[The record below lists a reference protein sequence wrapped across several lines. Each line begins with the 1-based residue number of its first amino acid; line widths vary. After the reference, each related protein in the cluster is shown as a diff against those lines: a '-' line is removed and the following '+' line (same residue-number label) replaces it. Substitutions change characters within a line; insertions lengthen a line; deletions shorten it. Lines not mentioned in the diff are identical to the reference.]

1 VIDHD
6 TIDWTHV
13 VALRRSGNFDGATQE
28 YPGSQML
35 LPSGAWVET
44 GMPLDAAK
52 QQLFAARALRDIR
65 GRT

>member
-1 VIDHD
+1 MIDHD
-6 TIDWTHV
+6 TIDWTYV
-13 VALRRSGNFDGATQE
+13 VALRRSGNFNEVTRE

-44 GMPLDAAK
+44 GMPIDAAK